1 MKYPVFFDHVPGVR
15 LRDPLAA
22 LLGSVEDGLLEY
34 GYPDAVR
41 LAGHSC
47 PTVAAAYG
55 LTRRALQRLYP
66 EALPERGGIR
76 VDFRGDIADGVIGVT
91 ANIVS
96 LLTGAAGEGG
106 FNGLGGRYR
115 RRGLLA
121 FGVDLPLDIRY
132 TRCDGQGRV
141 DGRVDL
147 SRVPAAAELGSLMQR
162 VQSGDADAGEAARF
176 GHLWQ
181 DRVRRLLL
189 EHGDDP
195 EVFVLRSGD

>member
-1 MKYPVFFDHVPGVR
+1 MKYPVFFDHVPRVR

-106 FNGLGGRYR
+106 FKGLGGRYR

-147 SRVPAAAELGSLMQR
+147 SRVPAAAELRSLMQR
-162 VQSGDADAGEAARF
+162 IQSGDADAGEAARF
-176 GHLWQ
+176 CHLWQ
-181 DRVRRLLL
+181 DRVRRRLLA
-189 EHGDDP
+189 HGDDP
-195 EVFVLRSGD
+195 

>member
-106 FNGLGGRYR
+106 FKGLGGRYR